1 MPNTPRGFEF
11 MCLAIEG
18 VEDLDEL
25 RELCSVAWEFYAG
38 DGERFTELMRRTDR
52 RAGEIAERMLQA
64 ELFPGG

>member
-1 MPNTPRGFEF
+1 MPNIPRGFEF

-25 RELCSVAWEFYAG
+25 DKLCRFAWECYAG
-38 DGERFTELMRRTDR
+38 DERFTELMRRTDR